1 MFPAVLTTVLF
12 SCSVLFASR
21 SSRLVGPMQAN
32 VTRLVLA
39 MVLLGIWAHGW
50 GGGLQGAGLPW
61 FVLSGV
67 IGFGLGDVAL
77 FGALPRIGPRLAILL
92 TQCLGAPIA
101 GLGEY
106 LLMGTLPK
114 PVEIVFALVIL
125 CGVALALAPDK
136 QWEGDAK
143 AFKVGVL
150 CGIGSACG
158 QAFGAVFSRRGN
170 AAALLDGTVVDGA
183 TAAYQRIIAGVLT
196 TLAFW
201 AVLRVLG
208 KSSETRHPVTVW
220 KQATPFI
227 IGNALS
233 GPTLGVACFQW
244 ALLIAPSANVLPV
257 VATSP
262 LVTMMLAWFLD
273 GTRPARKA
281 LFGGMLAV
289 GGAAGLAW
297 VKAGGRS

>member
-1 MFPAVLTTVLF
+1 MFPAVLTTFLF

-21 SSRLVGPMQAN
+21 SSRLVGSMQAN

-50 GGGLQGAGLPW
+50 GGGLHGAGLPW
-61 FVLSGV
+61 FILSGV

-101 GLGEY
+101 GIGEY
-106 LLMGTLPK
+106 FLMGTLPS
-114 PVEIVFALVIL
+114 PVEIVFAVLIL
-125 CGVALALAPDK
+125 CGVGLALAPDK
-136 QWEGDAK
+136 QWEGDSS

-170 AAALLDGTVVDGA
+170 AAALLDGSIVDGA

-196 TLAFW
+196 TLLFW
-201 AVLRVLG
+201 AALTAFG
-208 KSSETRHPVTVW
+208 KTRETRHPLSVW
-220 KQATPFI
+220 KRATPYI
-227 IGNALS
+227 VGNALS

-262 LVTMMLAWFLD
+262 LVTMMLAWSLE
-273 GTRPARKA
+273 GTRPSRRA
-281 LFGGMLAV
+281 LLGGMLAV

-297 VKAGGRS
+297 VKAGGRA